1 MTDEELKDKLNV
13 TDDDVG
19 KLMDQ
24 LAKVKNISKHMNSG
38 SPPSEPLLV
47 FRSLVVLAH
56 ANSAAPQVE
65 AVVMDKKP
73 TSGPSGAVTDSTS
86 AVLLVCSSLR
96 TI

>member
-47 FRSLVVLAH
+47 FLSARSLC
-56 ANSAAPQVE
+56 
-65 AVVMDKKP
+65 
-73 TSGPSGAVTDSTS
+73 
-86 AVLLVCSSLR
+86 LLSHPLIQQLLKWR
-96 TI
+96 QW